1 MSESRHEPRSDWKA
15 RLDTFL
21 EALRREERDVAQ
33 EHARLEAVAKGYLHD
48 TALPALEAFRA
59 ELERFG
65 RQVSVEAESDGRK
78 QVARITA
85 EYHGA
90 CELDYRVSVAPR
102 GGQLAVTAL
111 YANLTASDTAPRP
124 AQASP
129 SSQSSTSSTSSKDV
143 LNYLFR
149 PNATDRQLP
158 TQDELLNH
166 LVTIFKQG
174 ARRSPYTL

>member
-1 MSESRHEPRSDWKA
+1 M
-15 RLDTFL
+15 
-21 EALRREERDVAQ
+21 AQ

-78 QVARITA
+78 QVAHITA

-90 CELDYRVSVAPR
+90 CELDYRVSVAPC

-111 YANLTASDTAPRP
+111 YANLTASDTAPHP
-124 AQASP
+124 AQ
-129 SSQSSTSSTSSKDV
+129 SSQSSQSSQPSQDV

-149 PNATDRQLP
+149 PNAADRQLP

-174 ARRSPYTL
+174 ARRSPYAL